1 MNRSFIFVI
10 SLLLTSL
17 GWSQQALSLND
28 AVSEG
33 LQNNRAMVNANYD
46 IQIARERQWETIA
59 SGLPQISAYAAY
71 NKDLEQRTSIVP
83 GAYFGGSPGEYFP
96 VQFGTEQSIDASARL
111 DQLIFDGSYLVGL
124 QASTVFLKISRQNK
138 IKSELEVKRLVTD
151 AYINVLIAE
160 ERKRILEKNLKN
172 LKGTLTDI
180 RKVHQQG
187 LVEVEQVEQLEI
199 TSSSVQSAL
208 DYVSRMIPIS
218 YQMLNMTLGRDL
230 TDKVVLA
237 DTLMGLCVR
246 SETSKELVDWNI
258 AKNIDYQIAQNNLR
272 SSELLLKLERFRALP
287 SISAFITSGYDAYND
302 DFTFTEKS
310 QQWYGR
316 SAIGLSLSMPIFT
329 SGAGQSRTDQAKL
342 NVAKAKT
349 QLEQVEEELLLQKAS
364 AHNQFTLALEEFLR
378 SQESLDIAY
387 RIERKNE
394 IKYTEGVTGSFELR
408 QAQLQLF
415 DLQNQHLN
423 AMRNIINSKTEL
435 DILYYPSTEIS
446 KK

>member
-1 MNRSFIFVI
+1 MNRLFILVI

-17 GWSQQALSLND
+17 GWSQQALSLTD
-28 AVSEG
+28 AIAEG

-59 SGLPQISAYAAY
+59 TGLPQISASAAY

-96 VQFGTEQSIDASARL
+96 VQFGTEQSVDASARL

-124 QASTVFLKISRQNK
+124 QASTVFLKISKQNK
-138 IKSELEVKRLVTD
+138 VKSELEVKRLITD
-151 AYINVLIAE
+151 AYVNVLLAE
-160 ERKRILEKNLKN
+160 ERKQILKKNLEN
-172 LKGTLTDI
+172 LEGTLSDI
-180 RKVHQQG
+180 RKVYLQG
-187 LVEVEQVEQLEI
+187 LVEVEQVEQLKI
-199 TSSSVQSAL
+199 TSSSIQSAL
-208 DYVSRMIPIS
+208 DYINRLVPIT
-218 YQMLNMTLGRDL
+218 QKMLNIALGRDL
-230 TDKVVLA
+230 TDKVVLT
-237 DTLMGLCVR
+237 DTLIGLCVQ
-246 SETSKELVDWNI
+246 SETSNELTDWDI
-258 AKNIDYQIAQNNLR
+258 EKNIDYQIAQNNLR

-287 SISAFITSGYDAYND
+287 SISAFVTSGYDAYTD

-316 SAIGLSLSMPIFT
+316 SAIGLSLRLPIFT

-378 SQESLDIAY
+378 SQESLEIAY

-408 QAQLQLF
+408 QAQLQLY

-423 AMRNIINSKTEL
+423 AMRDIINSKTEL
-435 DILYYPSTEIS
+435 DILYHPSTEIS

>member
-59 SGLPQISAYAAY
+59 SGLPQISASAAY

-199 TSSSVQSAL
+199 TSSSIQSAL
-208 DYVSRMIPIS
+208 DYVSRMIPVT

-349 QLEQVEEELLLQKAS
+349 HLEQVEEELLLQKAS

>member
-1 MNRSFIFVI
+1 
-10 SLLLTSL
+10 
-17 GWSQQALSLND
+17 
-28 AVSEG
+28 
-33 LQNNRAMVNANYD
+33 
-46 IQIARERQWETIA
+46 
-59 SGLPQISAYAAY
+59 
-71 NKDLEQRTSIVP
+71 
-83 GAYFGGSPGEYFP
+83 
-96 VQFGTEQSIDASARL
+96 
-111 DQLIFDGSYLVGL
+111 
-124 QASTVFLKISRQNK
+124 
-138 IKSELEVKRLVTD
+138 
-151 AYINVLIAE
+151 
-160 ERKRILEKNLKN
+160 LEKNLKN
-172 LKGTLTDI
+172 LEGTLTDI
-180 RKVHQQG
+180 RKVHLQG

-199 TSSSVQSAL
+199 TSSSTQSAL
-208 DYVSRMIPIS
+208 DYISRMIPITH
-218 YQMLNMTLGRDL
+218 QMLNMTLGRDL
-230 TDKVVLA
+230 TDKIVLA
-237 DTLMGLCVR
+237 DTLMGLCVQ
-246 SETSKELVDWNI
+246 SETSNELADWDI

-316 SAIGLSLSMPIFT
+316 SAVGLSLRLPIFT

-378 SQESLDIAY
+378 SQESLEIAY

-408 QAQLQLF
+408 QAQLQLY

-423 AMRNIINSKTEL
+423 AMRDIINSKTEL
-435 DILYYPSTEIS
+435 DILYHPSTEIS

>member
-1 MNRSFIFVI
+1 MNRSLIFVI

-59 SGLPQISAYAAY
+59 SGLPQISASAAY

-287 SISAFITSGYDAYND
+287 SISAFVTSGYDAYND

-349 QLEQVEEELLLQKAS
+349 QLEKVEEELLLQKAS

>member
-1 MNRSFIFVI
+1 MNRSLIFVI

-17 GWSQQALSLND
+17 GWSQQALSLTY

-59 SGLPQISAYAAY
+59 SGLPQISASAAY

-138 IKSELEVKRLVTD
+138 IKNELEVKRLVTV
-151 AYINVLIAE
+151 AYINVLLAE
-160 ERKRILEKNLKN
+160 ESKRILEKNLKN
-172 LKGTLTDI
+172 LKGTLSDI

-287 SISAFITSGYDAYND
+287 SISAFVTSGYDAYND

>member
-17 GWSQQALSLND
+17 MWSQQALSLTD

-59 SGLPQISAYAAY
+59 SGLPQISASAAY

-151 AYINVLIAE
+151 AYINVLFAE

-172 LKGTLTDI
+172 LKGTLSDI

-208 DYVSRMIPIS
+208 DYVSRMIPIT

-246 SETSKELVDWNI
+246 SKTSKEFVDWNI

-329 SGAGQSRTDQAKL
+329 SGAGQSRTDQAKF

>member
-1 MNRSFIFVI
+1 MNRSLIFVI

-59 SGLPQISAYAAY
+59 SGLPQISASAAY

-287 SISAFITSGYDAYND
+287 SISAFVTSGYDAYND

-349 QLEQVEEELLLQKAS
+349 QLEKVEEELLLQKAS

-446 KK
+446 KE

>member
-1 MNRSFIFVI
+1 MNRSLIFVI

-46 IQIARERQWETIA
+46 IQIARELQWETIA
-59 SGLPQISAYAAY
+59 SGLPQISASAAY

-208 DYVSRMIPIS
+208 DYVSRMIPVT

-287 SISAFITSGYDAYND
+287 SISAFVTSGYDAYND

-349 QLEQVEEELLLQKAS
+349 QLEKVEEELLLQKAS

>member
-1 MNRSFIFVI
+1 MNRLFILVI

-17 GWSQQALSLND
+17 GWGQQALSLTD
-28 AVSEG
+28 AISEG

-59 SGLPQISAYAAY
+59 TGLPQISASAAY

-96 VQFGTEQSIDASARL
+96 VQFGTEQSVDASARL

-138 IKSELEVKRLVTD
+138 VKSELEVKRLITD
-151 AYINVLIAE
+151 AYVNVLLAE
-160 ERKRILEKNLKN
+160 ERKQILEKNLEN
-172 LKGTLTDI
+172 LEGTLSDI
-180 RKVHQQG
+180 RKVYLQG
-187 LVEVEQVEQLEI
+187 LVEVEQVEQLKI
-199 TSSSVQSAL
+199 TSSSIQSAL
-208 DYVSRMIPIS
+208 DYINRLVPITQ
-218 YQMLNMTLGRDL
+218 QMLNMALGRDL
-230 TDKVVLA
+230 TDKVVLT
-237 DTLMGLCVR
+237 DTLIGLCVQ
-246 SETSKELVDWNI
+246 SETSNELTDWDI
-258 AKNIDYQIAQNNLR
+258 EKNIDYQIAQNNLR

-287 SISAFITSGYDAYND
+287 SISAFVTSGYDAYND
-302 DFTFTEKS
+302 DFTVIEKS
-310 QQWYGR
+310 QKWYGR
-316 SAIGLSLSMPIFT
+316 SAIGLSLRLPIFT

-364 AHNQFTLALEEFLR
+364 THNQFTLALEEFLR
-378 SQESLDIAY
+378 SQESLEIAY

-408 QAQLQLF
+408 QAQLQLY

-423 AMRNIINSKTEL
+423 AMRDIINSKTEL
-435 DILYYPSTEIS
+435 DILYHPSTEIS

>member
-1 MNRSFIFVI
+1 MNRSLIFVI

-59 SGLPQISAYAAY
+59 SGLPQISASAAY

-287 SISAFITSGYDAYND
+287 SISAFVTSGYDAYND

>member
-1 MNRSFIFVI
+1 MNRLFIFVI
-10 SLLLTSL
+10 SLLLTAM

-33 LQNNRAMVNANYD
+33 LRNNRSMVNSNYD

-59 SGLPQISAYAAY
+59 TGLPQISASADY

-83 GAYFGGSPGEYFP
+83 GAYFGGSPGEYYP
-96 VQFGTEQSIDASARL
+96 IQFGTEQSVDASARL

-138 IKSELEVKRLVTD
+138 VKSELEVKRLVTD
-151 AYINVLIAE
+151 AYVNVLLAE
-160 ERKRILEKNLKN
+160 ERKQILENNLKN
-172 LKGTLTDI
+172 LEGTLIDI
-180 RKVHQQG
+180 RKVYLQG
-187 LVEVEQVEQLEI
+187 LVEIEQVEQLEI
-199 TSSSVQSAL
+199 TSSSIQSAL
-208 DYVSRMIPIS
+208 DYISRLIPINH
-218 YQMLNMTLGRDL
+218 QMLNMALGRDL
-230 TDKVVLA
+230 SEKIVLA
-237 DTLMGLCVR
+237 DSLLGLCVQ
-246 SETSKELVDWNI
+246 SESDHELANWDI

-287 SISAFITSGYDAYND
+287 SISAFITSGYDAYNN
-302 DFTFTEKS
+302 DFTFSEKS

-316 SAIGLSLSMPIFT
+316 SAIGLSIRLPIFT

-342 NVAKAKT
+342 NVAKAKA

-364 AHNQFTLALEEFLR
+364 VHNQFTLAMEEFLR
-378 SQESLDIAY
+378 SQKSLEIAY

-408 QAQLQLF
+408 QAQLQLYE
-415 DLQNQHLN
+415 LQNQHLN
-423 AMRNIINSKTEL
+423 AMRDIINSKTEL
-435 DILYYPSTEIS
+435 EILYHPSTEIS

>member
-1 MNRSFIFVI
+1 MNRLFIFVI
-10 SLLLTSL
+10 SLLLTAM

-33 LQNNRAMVNANYD
+33 LRNNRSMVNSNYD

-59 SGLPQISAYAAY
+59 TGLPQISASADY

-83 GAYFGGSPGEYFP
+83 GAYFGGSPGEYYP
-96 VQFGTEQSIDASARL
+96 IQFGTEQSVDASARL

-138 IKSELEVKRLVTD
+138 VKSELEVKRLVTD
-151 AYINVLIAE
+151 AYVNVLLAE
-160 ERKRILEKNLKN
+160 ERKQILENNLKN
-172 LKGTLTDI
+172 LEGTLIDV
-180 RKVHQQG
+180 RKVYLQG
-187 LVEVEQVEQLEI
+187 LVEIEQVEQLEI
-199 TSSSVQSAL
+199 TSSSIQSAL
-208 DYVSRMIPIS
+208 DYISRLIPINH
-218 YQMLNMTLGRDL
+218 QMLNMALGRDL
-230 TDKVVLA
+230 SEKIVLA
-237 DTLMGLCVR
+237 DSLLGLCLQ
-246 SETSKELVDWNI
+246 SESDHELANWDI

-287 SISAFITSGYDAYND
+287 SISAFITSGYDAYNN
-302 DFTFTEKS
+302 DFTFSEKS

-316 SAIGLSLSMPIFT
+316 SAIGLSIRLPIFT

-342 NVAKAKT
+342 NVAKAKA

-364 AHNQFTLALEEFLR
+364 VHNQFTLAMEEFLR
-378 SQESLDIAY
+378 SQKSLEIAY

-408 QAQLQLF
+408 QAQLQLYE
-415 DLQNQHLN
+415 LQNQHLN
-423 AMRNIINSKTEL
+423 AMRDIINSKTEL
-435 DILYYPSTEIS
+435 EILYHPSTEIS

>member
-59 SGLPQISAYAAY
+59 SGLPQISASAAY

-258 AKNIDYQIAQNNLR
+258 AKNIAYQIAQNNLR
-272 SSELLLKLERFRALP
+272 SSELLLKLERFRAIP

>member
-1 MNRSFIFVI
+1 
-10 SLLLTSL
+10 
-17 GWSQQALSLND
+17 
-28 AVSEG
+28 
-33 LQNNRAMVNANYD
+33 
-46 IQIARERQWETIA
+46 
-59 SGLPQISAYAAY
+59 
-71 NKDLEQRTSIVP
+71 
-83 GAYFGGSPGEYFP
+83 
-96 VQFGTEQSIDASARL
+96 
-111 DQLIFDGSYLVGL
+111 
-124 QASTVFLKISRQNK
+124 VFLKISRQNK
-138 IKSELEVKRLVTD
+138 VKSELEVKRLVTD
-151 AYINVLIAE
+151 AYVNVLLTE

-172 LKGTLTDI
+172 LEGTLTDI
-180 RKVHQQG
+180 RKVYLQG

-199 TSSSVQSAL
+199 TSSSIQSAL
-208 DYVSRMIPIS
+208 DYISRMIAITH
-218 YQMLNMTLGRDL
+218 QMLNMTLGRDL
-230 TDKVVLA
+230 TDKIVLA
-237 DTLMGLCVR
+237 DTLMGLCVQ
-246 SETSKELVDWNI
+246 SETSNELVDWDI

-287 SISAFITSGYDAYND
+287 SISAYITSGYDAYND
-302 DFTFTEKS
+302 GFTFTEKS

-316 SAIGLSLSMPIFT
+316 SAIGLSLRLPIFT

-378 SQESLDIAY
+378 SQESLEIAY

-394 IKYTEGVTGSFELR
+394 IKYTEGVAGSFELR
-408 QAQLQLF
+408 QAQLQLY

-423 AMRNIINSKTEL
+423 AIRDIINSKTEL

>member
-1 MNRSFIFVI
+1 MNRSLIFVI

-59 SGLPQISAYAAY
+59 SGLPQISASAAY

-208 DYVSRMIPIS
+208 DYVSRMIPITH
-218 YQMLNMTLGRDL
+218 QMLNITLGRDL

-237 DTLMGLCVR
+237 DTLMGLCVQ
-246 SETSKELVDWNI
+246 SETSKKLVDWNI

-287 SISAFITSGYDAYND
+287 SISAFVTSGYDAYND

>member
-10 SLLLTSL
+10 SLLLTSF

-138 IKSELEVKRLVTD
+138 IKNELEVKRLVTD
-151 AYINVLIAE
+151 AYINVLLAE

-172 LKGTLTDI
+172 LKGTLSDI

-199 TSSSVQSAL
+199 TSSSIQSAL
-208 DYVSRMIPIS
+208 DYVSRMIPVT

>member
-17 GWSQQALSLND
+17 GWSQQALSLTD

-46 IQIARERQWETIA
+46 IEIARERQWETIA
-59 SGLPQISAYAAY
+59 SGLSQISAYAAY

-387 RIERKNE
+387 RIERKNK

-408 QAQLQLF
+408 QSQLQLF

-423 AMRNIINSKTEL
+423 AMRDIINSKTEL
-435 DILYYPSTEIS
+435 DILYHPSTEIS

>member
-59 SGLPQISAYAAY
+59 SGLPQISASAAY

-138 IKSELEVKRLVTD
+138 IKNELEVKRLVTD

-208 DYVSRMIPIS
+208 DYVSRMIPIT

-258 AKNIDYQIAQNNLR
+258 VKNIDYQIAQNNLR

-287 SISAFITSGYDAYND
+287 SISAFVTSGYDAYND

-349 QLEQVEEELLLQKAS
+349 HLEQVEEELLLQKAS

>member
-1 MNRSFIFVI
+1 MNRLLILVI
-10 SLLLTSL
+10 SLVLAPM
-17 GWSQQALSLND
+17 GWSQQALSLTD
-28 AVSEG
+28 AITES
-33 LQNNRAMVNANYD
+33 LQNNRAIVNANYD

-59 SGLPQISAYAAY
+59 TGLPQISASAAY

-83 GAYFGGSPGEYFP
+83 GAYFGGSPREYYP
-96 VQFGTEQSIDASARL
+96 VQFGTEQSVDASARL

-138 IKSELEVKRLVTD
+138 VKSELEVKRMVTD
-151 AYINVLIAE
+151 AYVNVLLAE
-160 ERKRILEKNLKN
+160 ERKRILENNLEN
-172 LKGTLTDI
+172 LEGTLTDI
-180 RKVHQQG
+180 RKVYLQG

-199 TSSSVQSAL
+199 TSSSIQSAL
-208 DYVSRMIPIS
+208 DYIVRLIPIT

-230 TDKVVLA
+230 ADKIVLS
-237 DTLMGLCVR
+237 DTLMGLCIQ
-246 SETSKELVDWNI
+246 SETGHELSDWDLD
-258 AKNIDYQIAQNNLR
+258 KNIDYQIAQNNLR

-287 SISAFITSGYDAYND
+287 SISAFITSGYDAYSD
-302 DFTFTEKS
+302 DFAFTEKS

-316 SAIGLSLSMPIFT
+316 SAFGLSLRLPIFT
-329 SGAGQSRTDQAKL
+329 SGGGQSRSDQAKL
-342 NVAKAKT
+342 NVAKAKA

-378 SQESLDIAY
+378 SQESLEIAY

-394 IKYTEGVTGSFELR
+394 IKYAEGVTGSFELR
-408 QAQLQLF
+408 QAQLQLY

-423 AMRNIINSKTEL
+423 AMRDIINSKTEL
-435 DILYYPSTEIS
+435 DILYNPSTEIS